1 MATSTATCLHLQQM
15 ASTWVTNNRGAGL
28 ATALRPAT
36 NTFKMSKRCA
46 TVKCERGIA
55 DFIGG
60 DLLRFDLGRWLSDV
74 EEHKALAIYTP
85 HEGGYEGRY
94 FTRLRYQ
101 GYYFLD
107 LTARGLGD
115 PETTL
120 TKIHPVCPPHVGKQ
134 PIARW
139 YFPPEVD
146 YRLDALPPDAKGLI
160 VWVIEAKVLSKSE
173 LQFLALL
180 PSLRPKVKVI
190 AECGNW
196 RKFMWKPLKEIAGL
210 TSEDGENSYSSIPQL
225 PSFTLKSSPSSHF
238 QIRSSLENESSTTG
252 VSNDSLEPAKKK
264 AAELSTPR
272 RLCLACLCSS
282 LALIGS
288 SSNSASASFAM
299 TMDGN
304 ERTVCRNCLGS
315 GAVLCDMCGG
325 TGKWKALNRK
335 RAKDVYEFTECPN
348 CYGRGKL
355 VCPVCLGTGLPNNKG
370 LLRRPDAKKLLDK
383 MYNGRIV
390 PMS

>member
-1 MATSTATCLHLQQM
+1 MASVFRLDCCGISPVATHRHRGRKQPIGGSVMKVKRGRRMGFGPVTCTST
-15 ASTWVTNNRGAGL
+15 SGGGSKSVIGL
-28 ATALRPAT
+28 
-36 NTFKMSKRCA
+36 
-46 TVKCERGIA
+46 G

-60 DLLRFDLGRWLSDV
+60 DLVKFDLGQWLSDV

-120 TKIHPVCPPHVGKQ
+120 TKVHPVCPATVGKQ

-146 YRLDALPPDAKGLI
+146 FRLASLPEDAKGLV
-160 VWVIEAKVLSKSE
+160 VWIIEAQVLSKSE

-180 PSLRPKVKVI
+180 PSLRPKVRVI

-210 TSEDGENSYSSIPQL
+210 TPI
-225 PSFTLKSSPSSHF
+225 T
-238 QIRSSLENESSTTG
+238 
-252 VSNDSLEPAKKK
+252 EP
-264 AAELSTPR
+264 
-272 RLCLACLCSS
+272 
-282 LALIGS
+282 
-288 SSNSASASFAM
+288 
-299 TMDGN
+299 
-304 ERTVCRNCLGS
+304 
-315 GAVLCDMCGG
+315 
-325 TGKWKALNRK
+325 
-335 RAKDVYEFTECPN
+335 
-348 CYGRGKL
+348 
-355 VCPVCLGTGLPNNKG
+355 
-370 LLRRPDAKKLLDK
+370 
-383 MYNGRIV
+383 
-390 PMS
+390 